1 MKNNIS
7 EYFKI
12 PIGLA
17 TDGVVI
23 NLSQELA
30 DKLNL
35 ADSKS
40 VYARLT
46 ENGLEIQKMISVDLE
61 IEDSV
66 FEVLTN
72 MAQEKNVTINDLIL
86 ETLENAGL
94 NENTPN

>member
-1 MKNNIS
+1 MS

-12 PIGLA
+12 PIGLT

-23 NLSQELA
+23 NLDQELA

-35 ADSKS
+35 ADSKN

-61 IEDSV
+61 IEDNV

>member
-1 MKNNIS
+1 MS

-17 TDGVVI
+17 TDGVTI
-23 NLSQELA
+23 NLNQELA

-35 ADSKS
+35 ADSKN

-46 ENGLEIQKMISVDLE
+46 ENGLEIQKMVSVDLE

-72 MAQEKNVTINDLIL
+72 MAKEKNVTINDLIL

-94 NENTPN
+94 NEDTLG